1 MTKEK
6 LIKLL
11 AVTLV
16 FWVLGILT
24 GLAVSKIPPRELY
37 YNMADSLD
45 LIEVIDTNKLSLEE
59 LNNRNGKLIIE
70 RTVGT
75 VTEAKDGSGRIL
87 YGDPRYAYINY
98 KQVDGISNGD
108 VICSYF
114 IYNPDT
120 NYEDDV
126 LMRFDYIIEDKNGV
140 ADIDKS
146 TLEEIKNR

>member
-6 LIKLL
+6 IIKLIFITIVIW
-11 AVTLV
+11 AV
-16 FWVLGILT
+16 GIFT
-24 GLAVSKIPPRELY
+24 GLALSTIPPREIY

-45 LIEVIDTNKLSLEE
+45 LIEIIDSNKLSLEE
-59 LNNRNGKLIIE
+59 LNSRNGKLIIE

-75 VTEAKDGSGRIL
+75 VTEAKNGDGRLL

-98 KQVDGISNGD
+98 SKVDNINNGD

-126 LMRFDYIIEDKNGV
+126 LMRFDYIIEKNNALKSELV
-140 ADIDKS
+140 DIETK
-146 TLEEIKNR
+146 